1 MMGLMNERED
11 EGEVD
16 EKLPSSAEGLAG
28 MTVRPW
34 VEDWDEGEIGV
45 GLAGFIGDGFDQNGG
60 VEVARSIGWGHE
72 SRTGMW

>member
-1 MMGLMNERED
+1 MGGRRIGLMSERED

-45 GLAGFIGDGFDQNGG
+45 GLVGFIGDGFEHDR
-60 VEVARSIGWGHE
+60 EAEAARSDRRWV
-72 SRTGMW
+72 

>member
-1 MMGLMNERED
+1 MGLMSERED
-11 EGEVD
+11 KGEVD

-45 GLAGFIGDGFDQNGG
+45 GLAGFIGDGFEHDG
-60 VEVARSIGWGHE
+60 EAE
-72 SRTGMW
+72 AA

>member
-1 MMGLMNERED
+1 MGLMSERKD
-11 EGEVD
+11 KGEVD

-45 GLAGFIGDGFDQNGG
+45 GLAGFIGDGFEHDGE
-60 VEVARSIGWGHE
+60 VEVVRSDRRWV
-72 SRTGMW
+72 